1 MNASLATGTAWMV
14 GMRWVLKLIGLVNTA
29 ILARVL
35 TPEDFGVMA
44 MAMVIIELAIV
55 LTDGDFEVAV
65 VRRHNAERDFYDS
78 AWTARLLAG
87 GASAVLLL
95 LCAAPAGLMFDDPRV
110 TVVVAIGALRP
121 LIAGFENIGTVDF
134 RRNLDFAGEFRY
146 LVLQRFLSLLAGLAL
161 VFSLA
166 DYRALAWSAPASA
179 MVTVVLS
186 YMVSPYRPRLG
197 FARMGDLSSFS
208 RWLVLFN
215 CARMLNERVD
225 QFLIGRLSGAA
236 AAGGYYVAFDIATM
250 PTRELMLP
258 AGRALLPN
266 FARIAHDPVR
276 LSEGFAA
283 VMGCA
288 AILCCAMGPGIA
300 LVAEDLL
307 RVFLGERWVHMAPV
321 FQLLALFATLEGIW
335 LMLDPLMIATG
346 RERTLATAN
355 LMFTALLVPAVAVT
369 AYVAGTQWI
378 PVARMAI
385 MALMLLGMGWRVVSW
400 GWIGIGPLLGAL
412 WRPVAAA
419 LIMAAAV
426 IATRLDVAPILSLVW
441 SVGVGA
447 VTFPLVLA
455 GLWLMAGRP
464 DGAERMLLTRATA
477 QIAAAR

>member
-1 MNASLATGTAWMV
+1 MNTALATGAAWMV

-44 MAMVIIELAIV
+44 MAMVIIELAMV

-65 VRRHNAERDFYDS
+65 LRRSGAERDLYDS
-78 AWTARLLAG
+78 AWTVRLLAG
-87 GASAVLLL
+87 AASAVLLL
-95 LCAAPAGLMFDDPRV
+95 LCAAPVGLMFDDPRV
-110 TVVVAIGALRP
+110 SVVVAIGALRP
-121 LIAGFENIGTVDF
+121 LIAGLENIGTVDF

-146 LVLQRFLSLLAGLAL
+146 VVLQRFISLFAGLSL
-161 VFSLA
+161 VFILA

-179 MVTVVLS
+179 MVTVALS
-186 YMVSPYRPRLG
+186 YWVSPYRPRLSL
-197 FARMGDLSSFS
+197 ARVTELSSFS

-215 CARMLNERVD
+215 CSRMLTERVD

-266 FARIAHDPVR
+266 FARMAHDPVR
-276 LSEGFAA
+276 LGEGFAT
-283 VMGCA
+283 VLGCA
-288 AILCCAMGPGIA
+288 AILCCAVGPGIA

-335 LMLDPLMIATG
+335 LMLDPLLIATG
-346 RERTLATAN
+346 RERTLAAAN
-355 LMFTALLVPAVAVT
+355 MVFTALLVPVVAVT
-369 AYVAGTQWI
+369 ALWGGMEWI
-378 PVARMAI
+378 PVGRMAV
-385 MALMLLGMGWRVVSW
+385 MAVMLLGVVGRVMSW
-400 GWIGIGPLLGAL
+400 GALLGAL
-412 WRPVAAA
+412 WRPVLAASF
-419 LIMAAAV
+419 MAAAV
-426 IATRLDVAPILSLVW
+426 IATRLEVVPVLSLMW

-447 VTFPLVLA
+447 VTFPLVLC

-464 DGAERMLLTRATA
+464 DGAERMLLSRATA
-477 QIAAAR
+477 

>member
-1 MNASLATGTAWMV
+1 MSTALVTGAAWMV

-44 MAMVIIELAIV
+44 MAMVMIELAMV
-55 LTDGDFEVAV
+55 LTDGDFEMAV
-65 VRRHNAERDFYDS
+65 VRRHHAERELYDS

-87 GASAVLLL
+87 AASAVLLV

-121 LIAGFENIGTVDF
+121 LIAGLENIGTVDF

-146 LVLQRFLSLLAGLAL
+146 VVMQRFLSLFAGLSL
-161 VFSLA
+161 VFTLA

-179 MVTVVLS
+179 MVTVALS
-186 YMVSPYRPRLG
+186 YWVSPYRPRLG
-197 FARMGDLSSFS
+197 FKRMGELSSFS

-215 CARMLNERVD
+215 CSRMLSERVD

-266 FARIAHDPVR
+266 FARMAHDPVR
-276 LSEGFAA
+276 LGEGFAS
-283 VMGCA
+283 VLGCA
-288 AILCCAMGPGIA
+288 AILCCAVGPGIA

-307 RVFLGERWVHMAPV
+307 LVFLGERWVHMAPV

-355 LMFTALLVPAVAVT
+355 MVFTALLVPVVAVT
-369 AYVAGTQWI
+369 AYVGGMEWI
-378 PVARMAI
+378 PVGRIAVMAI
-385 MALMLLGMGWRVVSW
+385 MLLAVGWRVVSW
-400 GWIGIGPLLGAL
+400 RALLDAL
-412 WRPVAAA
+412 WRPVMAASF
-419 LIMAAAV
+419 MAAAV
-426 IATRLDVAPILSLVW
+426 IATRLELAPFLSLIW

-447 VTFPLVLA
+447 VTFPLVLG

-464 DGAERMLLTRATA
+464 DGAERMLLSRATA
-477 QIAAAR
+477 